1 MWWVLVNGPP
11 QCGKDTLVKGLTP
24 YIEFKHIKVSMPLK
38 RMLAAMLDVTVE
50 WIEENKD
57 TELPDLHNITV
68 RQALISLSEDHMK
81 ERYGEDIL
89 GKLAWRH
96 SRASPQK
103 LFITSDSGFGVETRT
118 IVQRA
123 SRHNCI
129 AIRVHREGCTFEGD
143 SRSYLPDGICR
154 TYDLYNDKSREQLSL
169 FALRLIARHFA
180 VKFLREPEWV
190 KL

>member
-11 QCGKDTLVKGLTP
+11 HCGKDTLVKGLTP
-24 YIEFKHIKVSMPLK
+24 YIEFKHVKVSMPLK
-38 RMLAAMLDVTVE
+38 RMLAAMLDVTPE

-57 TELPDLHNITV
+57 TRLPDLHNITV
-68 RQALISLSEDHMK
+68 RQALISLSEHHMK

-96 SRASPQK
+96 SRASSQK
-103 LFITSDSGFGVETRT
+103 LFITSDSGFEVETRA

-129 AIRVHREGCTFEGD
+129 AIRVHRDGATFEGD
-143 SRSYLPDGICR
+143 SRSFLPDGICR
-154 TYDLYNDKSREQLSL
+154 TYDIYNDKSREQLSL
-169 FALRLIARHFA
+169 FALRLITRHFS
-180 VKFLREPEWV
+180 VKLLREPEWV
-190 KL
+190 KF